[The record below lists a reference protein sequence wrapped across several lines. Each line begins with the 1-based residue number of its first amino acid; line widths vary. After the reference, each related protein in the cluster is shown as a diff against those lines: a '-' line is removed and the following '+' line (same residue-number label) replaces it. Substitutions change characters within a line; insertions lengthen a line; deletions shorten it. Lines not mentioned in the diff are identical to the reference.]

1 MNRETIHQNYA
12 YVTTQVNIPN
22 ADSPIAI
29 LTIPAGRIYRLAHET
44 PLVLKLYTSD
54 GNEISRSSKV
64 YLAWQAPVGET
75 KYQVGRTLI
84 YGVFRD
90 LSIDQQY
97 DVNTQARRMIE
108 ITDEEIVRFQ
118 NRQENL
124 IDGLGADY
132 KVLLILNSPDEV
144 DWTQPGSQFNFDMY
158 VLTVQEFE
166 AEKKG
171 RKVV

>member
-12 YVTTQVNIPN
+12 YVTKQANIAN

-29 LTIPAGRIYRLAHET
+29 LTIPAGRVYRLAQET
-44 PLVLKLYTSD
+44 PLVLKLYTS
-54 GNEISRSSKV
+54 GGTEISRSSKV

-97 DVNTQARRMIE
+97 DINTQASRMIE

-132 KVLLILNSPDEV
+132 KILLMLNSPDVV
-144 DWTQPGSQFNFDMY
+144 DWTQANAQFRFDML

-171 RKVV
+171 RKVA

>member
-1 MNRETIHQNYA
+1 
-12 YVTTQVNIPN
+12 
-22 ADSPIAI
+22 
-29 LTIPAGRIYRLAHET
+29 
-44 PLVLKLYTSD
+44 
-54 GNEISRSSKV
+54 
-64 YLAWQAPVGET
+64 
-75 KYQVGRTLI
+75 LI

-97 DVNTQARRMIE
+97 DINTQARRMIE

-132 KVLLILNSPDEV
+132 KVLLMLNSPDVV
-144 DWTQPGSQFNFDMY
+144 DWTQAGSQFNFDMY
-158 VLTVQEFE
+158 VLTVQESE

-171 RKVV
+171 KKIA